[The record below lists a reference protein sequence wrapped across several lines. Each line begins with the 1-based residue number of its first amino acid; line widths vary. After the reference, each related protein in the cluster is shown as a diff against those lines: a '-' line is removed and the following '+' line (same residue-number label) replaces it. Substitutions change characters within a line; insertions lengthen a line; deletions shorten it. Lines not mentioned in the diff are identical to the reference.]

1 MDVPTF
7 PVHRA
12 ASAAEPGKAT
22 SNNTETKVDTPIF
35 IFDEDVREIVLEPG
49 NHASQET
56 SARQQAAPRV
66 RAHTQEEL
74 AQKKAFARKQK
85 LFPTVSQ
92 NFLQSMP
99 SMGHGRQA
107 LERSINNLT
116 TEQKLQLG
124 AALRA
129 TDSAERMPPPARQAK
144 RKPTTNLNSRREH
157 RQFHDA
163 TASPA
168 AKQPTTAA
176 GEKAGRVTA
185 AHKFSPSFRH
195 DVLDVRHDC
204 VSVGNSWAGTRKCA
218 TDDQVDA
225 IGFEIEQGIEK
236 DASPA
241 TLVPIAE
248 SFFTSALSCGANAAQ
263 IIPGITEKLVLHF
276 KDEDLEAAY
285 QVVAAAIKTLAAI
298 KSSLG
303 ERADIA
309 IDLFDPEDGPDENF
323 LLLLEN
329 YVGAGNMPGHDRDAL
344 RYIDLQKRIG
354 DCKNTD

>member
-22 SNNTETKVDTPIF
+22 FNNTKTKVDTPIL
-35 IFDEDVREIVLEPG
+35 IFDEDGQEIVLERG
-49 NHASQET
+49 NRASRET
-56 SARQQAAPRV
+56 SARQQAAPKV
-66 RAHTQEEL
+66 RAYTQEEL
-74 AQKKAFARKQK
+74 AQKAFARKQK
-85 LFPTVSQ
+85 LFPNVSQ
-92 NFLQSMP
+92 DFLQSMP
-99 SMGHGRQA
+99 NMGHGRRA

-129 TDSAERMPPPARQAK
+129 TDSERMPPPARQAK

-157 RQFHDA
+157 RQFHGA

-185 AHKFSPSFRH
+185 APKFSQSFRH

-225 IGFEIEQGIEK
+225 IGYEIEQGIEK

-241 TLVPIAE
+241 KLVPIAE
-248 SFFTSALSCGANAAQ
+248 SFFTSALSCGAKAAQ

-276 KDEDLEAAY
+276 KEEDLEAAY

-309 IDLFDPEDGPDENF
+309 IDLFDPEDGPDEDF
-323 LLLLEN
+323 LLLLES
-329 YVGAGNMPGHDRDAL
+329 YVGAGSMPGHDRDAL

-354 DCKNTD
+354 DYKNTD